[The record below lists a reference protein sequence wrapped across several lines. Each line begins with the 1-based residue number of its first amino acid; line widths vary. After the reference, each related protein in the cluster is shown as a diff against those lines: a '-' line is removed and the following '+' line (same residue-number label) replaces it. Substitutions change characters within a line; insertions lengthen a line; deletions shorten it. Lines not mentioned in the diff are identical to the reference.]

1 MVVDLNEIEMFN
13 FGDNG
18 NPTTSHEMKNTILA
32 CSLCFIQEKTVSAIL
47 EHHQEDHLMKFL
59 SEKKITL
66 KNFFIIS
73 SANELYAC
81 EDNSELF
88 DKDQNVVKIATLL
101 ESPVKIYCTKCGQF
115 PKNIQST
122 IDHLRIYHKVEKISN
137 QQDVSLW
144 IDCNFHL
151 YAVKQGDCP
160 VEIGRFQFEN
170 NEAMKSYLKI
180 CNIQTTISIFDRDP
194 CNNPCNKLFEKET
207 DKKMH
212 WYSFHECI
220 ICKEIFPKNHQQLKD
235 HMKFH
240 DSDELDEWYFSK

>member
-1 MVVDLNEIEMFN
+1 MVPVSNEITMFN
-13 FGDNG
+13 IDDNG
-18 NPTTSHEMKNTILA
+18 NPTTPHEMKNTTLA
-32 CSLCFIQEKTVSAIL
+32 CSLCFIQEKTVYAIL
-47 EHHQEDHLMKFL
+47 KHHHEDHLMKFL

-81 EDNSELF
+81 EDNSER
-88 DKDQNVVKIATLL
+88 QNVLKIATLL
-101 ESPVKIYCTKCGQF
+101 QSPVKIYCDKCGKF
-115 PKNIQST
+115 PRNTQRA

-144 IDCNFHL
+144 VDCNFHL

-170 NEAMKSYLKI
+170 NEAIKRYLNI
-180 CNIQTTISIFDRDP
+180 CNIQKTVSIFDRGP
-194 CNNPCNKLFEKET
+194 CNNPCNKVFEKER

-212 WYSFHECI
+212 LYSFHECI
-220 ICKEIFPKNHQQLKD
+220 ICEEVFPKNHQQLKD
-235 HMKFH
+235 HIKEFH
-240 DSDELDEWYFSK
+240 NSRELGIFSML

>member
-18 NPTTSHEMKNTILA
+18 NPTTSHEMNNTILA

-47 EHHQEDHLMKFL
+47 DHHQEDHLMKFL
-59 SEKKITL
+59 SGKKITL

-73 SANELYAC
+73 SVNELYAC

-122 IDHLRIYHKVEKISN
+122 IEHLRIYHKVEKISN

-170 NEAMKSYLKI
+170 NEAMKTYLKI

-194 CNNPCNKLFEKET
+194 CNNPCNKIFEKET

-220 ICKEIFPKNHQQLKD
+220 ICKEIFPKNRQQLKD

>member
-1 MVVDLNEIEMFN
+1 MVPVLNEIEMFN
-13 FGDNG
+13 FGDDG

-47 EHHQEDHLMKFL
+47 EHHHEDHLMKFL

-81 EDNSELF
+81 EDNSERE
-88 DKDQNVVKIATLL
+88 NARIIATLL

-137 QQDVSLW
+137 EQDVSLLV
-144 IDCNFHL
+144 DSDFHL

-170 NEAMKSYLKI
+170 NEAIKRYLNI
-180 CNIQTTISIFDRDP
+180 CNIQKTISIFDRGP

-220 ICKEIFPKNHQQLKD
+220 ICEEVFPKNHQQLKD
-235 HMKFH
+235 HIKEFH
-240 DSDELDEWYFSK
+240 NSRELHEWYFSIL

>member
-1 MVVDLNEIEMFN
+1 MDLVLNEIEMIN

-32 CSLCFIQEKTVSAIL
+32 CCLCFIQEKTVSAIL
-47 EHHQEDHLMKFL
+47 EHHHEDHLMKFL

-170 NEAMKSYLKI
+170 NEAIKRYLNI
-180 CNIQTTISIFDRDP
+180 CNIQKTISIFDRGP

-220 ICKEIFPKNHQQLKD
+220 ICEEVFPKNHQQLKD

-240 DSDELDEWYFSK
+240 NNDELDEWYKK